1 MIKNG
6 LAESNV
12 TLLEQYLRKLF
23 EIFDEEK
30 TGKISAQNMMEALT
44 KAEKITL
51 TQIQLYILRN
61 FVKKDA
67 DNNIDYLKESKF
79 LAEMIKKFFC
89 PSVLKK
95 QVLSEFNKISLN
107 LIGPIHRKRNCSSG
121 HLYGRLDH

>member
-23 EIFDEEK
+23 EIFDENK
-30 TGKISAQNMMEALT
+30 TGKISAQNMMEALM
-44 KAEKITL
+44 KAEKIAL

-95 QVLSEFNKISLN
+95 QVFFKTLKSL
-107 LIGPIHRKRNCSSG
+107 LILI
-121 HLYGRLDH
+121 